1 MVHGKMEERTMRKF
15 MNIFAAALVMLAAAS
30 CEKNE
35 VLPDNNSEGKV
46 VTLKASINNGGTK
59 TSLGP
64 GVQEGSNPIQYP
76 VYWSE
81 NDAIAVIQGSNV
93 YEFTLIDGDG
103 TTSAIFQSESA
114 TGFDPS
120 QPYNAFYPFSYVSK
134 ENSEIKYTIPTTQT
148 YAENSFASGS
158 VPMVATSSNLNDV
171 LEFTSLSGALKL
183 QLKGTKSIKSIE
195 VVSTLNISGTIDSDP
210 YNKALNTLE
219 FNTSNCYKWVI
230 LDCGNEGVQ
239 LSDETEKN
247 FIIAISK
254 NSMYGGP
261 FLTIIITDTEGNRR
275 VVRTGLRQIIT
286 AENILKMPIV
296 NYDPHVN
303 EYIVVDEH
311 GNSTYYGAGVE
322 VGGAVWA
329 PVNCG
334 YEPAT
339 SDGNKGFPRGKYYP
353 WGRKDGYGYQ
363 GNSEASIY
371 STVISDGGH
380 EDNPEPNT
388 FYVQWDWTDESLK
401 ENGVWKEENNPC
413 PEGWQVPSK
422 EQMEYLKIRTSGIGS
437 LGVYRDFRY
446 GIYGTWFSGSNT
458 YSDALKEKVFL
469 ERYGYVNTSV
479 QNTRYNSYGAY
490 WTSSNYYL
498 QFGKTNNTSIN
509 PIIIP
514 GSSPYNYADLK
525 SYALNVRCVKSSNP
539 I

>member
-1 MVHGKMEERTMRKF
+1 MRKF
-15 MNIFAAALVMLAAAS
+15 MNIFAAALIMLAVAS

-35 VLPDNNSEGKV
+35 VLPDNNSEGKI

-59 TSLGP
+59 TSLG
-64 GVQEGSNPIQYP
+64 GEKGSDDKYP
-76 VYWSE
+76 VLWSE
-81 NDAIAVIQGSNV
+81 GDAIAVIQGSNV
-93 YEFTLIDGDG
+93 YKFTLKDGAG
-103 TTSAIFQSESA
+103 ETSATFQSESA
-114 TGFDPS
+114 NSFDPS

-134 ENSEIKYTIPTTQT
+134 ENSVFKYTIPTTQT

-158 VPMVATSSNLNDV
+158 VPMVATSSNLNDE

-195 VVSTLNISGTIDSDP
+195 VVSDHHISGTIDSDP
-210 YNKALNTLE
+210 YNTDLTTLG
-219 FNTSNCYKWVI
+219 FIGSNCYKWVI

-239 LSDETEKN
+239 LSNEKETN

-254 NSMYGGP
+254 DGYQGGP
-261 FLTIIITDTEGNRR
+261 ILTIIITDTDGNRR
-275 VVRTGLRQIIT
+275 VVRTGLRQSIT

-296 NYDPHVN
+296 NYDPQTN
-303 EYIVVDEH
+303 EYIVVENDK
-311 GNSTYYGAGVE
+311 STYYGAGVE

-339 SDGNKGFPRGKYYP
+339 SDGNKGFPRGKYYQ

-363 GNSEASIY
+363 SNNEASIY
-371 STVISDGGH
+371 DTVISDEGH
-380 EDNPEPNT
+380 EDNPEPNK
-388 FYVQWDWTDESLK
+388 FYVKWDWTDESLI
-401 ENGVWKEENNPC
+401 ENGVWKKENNPC
-413 PEGWQVPSK
+413 PKGWQVPSK
-422 EQMEYLKIRTSGIGS
+422 QQMENLISKNSGIGTS
-437 LGVYRDFRY
+437 GSYKDFRY

-458 YSDALKEKVFL
+458 YSDALEEKVFL
-469 ERYGYVNTSV
+469 ERYGYVSTSV
-479 QNTRYNSYGAY
+479 QNTTSNSYGAY

-514 GSSPYNYADLK
+514 GRQPYNYADLK

>member
-1 MVHGKMEERTMRKF
+1 MRKLF
-15 MNIFAAALVMLAAAS
+15 NFFAAALVMLAAAS

-46 VTLKASINNGGTK
+46 VTLNASINNGGTK

-93 YEFTLIDGDG
+93 YEFTLIDGAG
-103 TTSAIFQSESA
+103 ETSATFQSESA

-134 ENSEIKYTIPTTQT
+134 ENSVIKYTIPTTQT

-195 VVSTLNISGTIDSDP
+195 VVSDHHISGTIYTINKDP
-210 YNKALNTLE
+210 YNTGLDALE
-219 FNTSNCYKWVI
+219 FIGSNCYKWVI

-239 LSDETEKN
+239 LSNEKETN

-254 NSMYGGP
+254 DGYQGGP
-261 FLTIIITDTEGNRR
+261 ILTIIITDTDGNRR
-275 VVRTGLRQIIT
+275 VVRTGLRQSIT

-296 NYDPHVN
+296 NYDPQEN
-303 EYIVVDEH
+303 EYIVVEN
-311 GNSTYYGAGVE
+311 GKSTYYGAGVE

-339 SDGNKGFPRGKYYP
+339 SDGNKGFPRGKYYQ

-363 GNSEASIY
+363 SASNY
-371 STVISDGGH
+371 NEVISGEGH
-380 EDNPEPNT
+380 PNNIESNK
-388 FYVQWDWTDESLK
+388 FYVKWNWEDASLK
-401 ENGVWKEENNPC
+401 TDGVWKKENNPC

-422 EQMEYLKIRTSGIGS
+422 QQMENLISKNSGIGTS
-437 LGVYRDFRY
+437 GSYKDYRY

-458 YSDALKEKVFL
+458 YSDALEEKVFL
-469 ERYGYVNTSV
+469 QRCGYVNKSV
-479 QNTRYNSYGAY
+479 QNPTYNSYGAY

-498 QFGKTNNTSIN
+498 QFGKTNSTSIN

-514 GSSPYNYADLK
+514 GRQPYNYAELK
-525 SYALNVRCVKSSNP
+525 SYALNVRCVKSPNP
-539 I
+539 IES